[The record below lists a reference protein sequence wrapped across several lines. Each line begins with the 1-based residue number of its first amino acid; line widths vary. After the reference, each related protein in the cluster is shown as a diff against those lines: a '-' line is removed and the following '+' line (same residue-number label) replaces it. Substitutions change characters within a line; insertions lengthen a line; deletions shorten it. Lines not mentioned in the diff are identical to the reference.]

1 MFNKKFDNFVDWF
14 AHLKREIDKNDE
26 FKSNT
31 SFLKGRFFYN
41 LDKHHLAI
49 ESEFKLV
56 QQKKVKEH
64 DFYTHVLDVLTLVS
78 SIVKLQ
84 WSYFSMAEVVNKI
97 DGRIKFK
104 LKIISDKK
112 MIIQIRDRNLK
123 DWFDIVKKIALFHID
138 RLGFNEKDYNKEF
151 AELEIEKRFHI
162 NNRTDIVERYFEV
175 LRSVNNAFERL
186 LRIEDFKL
194 GFVKDLLRIKP
205 KEVKNSSI
213 QEVNKGFNDFF
224 KGLTNSIEYL
234 KGTDYVEDQDDLI
247 VRMKIELISKRPS
260 YHKMF
265 YQNDFQNLKSHILYL
280 VKHYVDH
287 EYFVADVEIY
297 LNKALGLK

>member
-1 MFNKKFDNFVDWF
+1 
-14 AHLKREIDKNDE
+14 
-26 FKSNT
+26 
-31 SFLKGRFFYN
+31 
-41 LDKHHLAI
+41 
-49 ESEFKLV
+49 
-56 QQKKVKEH
+56 
-64 DFYTHVLDVLTLVS
+64 
-78 SIVKLQ
+78 
-84 WSYFSMAEVVNKI
+84 
-97 DGRIKFK
+97 
-104 LKIISDKK
+104 
-112 MIIQIRDRNLK
+112 
-123 DWFDIVKKIALFHID
+123 
-138 RLGFNEKDYNKEF
+138 LGFNEKDYNKEF

-224 KGLTNSIEYL
+224 KGLINSIEYL